1 MCEIAHPPN
10 SRSLP
15 ASLAIASFALH
26 GISDHR
32 AVRTIRECSMSKGQK
47 RSNKEAKKPKQ
58 KKELA
63 APPAALEKR
72 QPPSTGVP
80 KKKT

>member
-1 MCEIAHPPN
+1 MPG
-10 SRSLP
+10 SRSLL
-15 ASLAIASFALH
+15 ASLAIASIASH

-32 AVRTIRECSMSKGQK
+32 AVRTTRESSMSKGQK

-72 QPPSTGVP
+72 QPPSTGAS

>member
-1 MCEIAHPPN
+1 MQSC
-10 SRSLP
+10 RSLL
-15 ASLAIASFALH
+15 ASLAIASIASH
-26 GISDHR
+26 GIFDHL
-32 AVRTIRECSMSKGQK
+32 AVRTTRECSMSKGQK

-72 QPPSTGVP
+72 QPPSTGAS